1 MRFYYMEQEKKEN
14 IKWLG
19 VLLTLIG
26 AVCGLLLHLLF
37 FLMLYD
43 ELLALEV
50 QYFPNTSNVVVIKYI
65 LPLFT
70 DFGILAGV
78 IYTISAVGFLNKKD
92 WAYGVATVAN
102 VIALQFSFWP
112 TIPMLDLA
120 AVGVPFTPYYLI
132 IFVANTIIFF
142 TLHLVVGKRPGRRVI
157 AALVSGMT
165 LVTAWI
171 NGTACVNLTL
181 MKPDNVYYI
190 MANRLHWLTAIV
202 FAVVT
207 VGILLAPKKT
217 WVPMLGLGFGI
228 LEIVLGTPMGIE
240 TTLEKGEFSMFLAA
254 PIFSGILL
262 LIFLIPPLYREIIRP
277 ERDTIGGKSWMI

>member
-1 MRFYYMEQEKKEN
+1 MEQEKNN

-19 VLLTLIG
+19 VVLTLIG
-26 AVCGLLLHLLF
+26 AICGMLLHLLF

-78 IYTISAVGFLNKKD
+78 IYAVSLYGFLNKKS
-92 WAYGVATVAN
+92 WAYATATVAN

-120 AVGVPFTPYYLI
+120 AVGVPFRPYYLI
-132 IFVANTIIFF
+132 IFGANALIFF
-142 TLHLVVGKRPGRRVI
+142 TLHLFVGKRPGRRVI

-181 MKPDNVYYI
+181 MKPDNVFYI
-190 MANRLHWLTAIV
+190 MANRLHWLVAIV
-202 FAVVT
+202 FAIVT

-228 LEIVLGTPMGIE
+228 LEIALGTPMGIE
-240 TTLEKGEFSMFLAA
+240 TTLQKGEFSMFLAA
-254 PIFSGILL
+254 PIFSAILIL
-262 LIFLIPPLYREIIRP
+262 VFVIPALYKEIVRPDRE
-277 ERDTIGGKSWMI
+277 TKGGKSWMI